1 MLFPFLM
8 IKGQTGK
15 DSILFCG
22 NIVYD
27 GDACEATFMYEL
39 YIKHNPKQR
48 VPIVFDS
55 EFSPIHSILEAWEES
70 NDASF
75 IETSRMIANKLYVAM
90 GEGLNI
96 PAADLLFVTFQTE
109 GTIYL
114 ALLKMNYKRN
124 YNHATIRKGDYKYV
138 GLSRD
143 YSLISATSRVPEAA
157 VVVASLLAQS
167 QRKLLIAP
175 RHAGRRKGKNND

>member
-1 MLFPFLM
+1 
-8 IKGQTGK
+8 
-15 DSILFCG
+15 
-22 NIVYD
+22 
-27 GDACEATFMYEL
+27 
-39 YIKHNPKQR
+39 
-48 VPIVFDS
+48 
-55 EFSPIHSILEAWEES
+55 
-70 NDASF
+70 
-75 IETSRMIANKLYVAM
+75 MIANKLYVAM

-124 YNHATIRKGDYKYV
+124 YNHASIRKGDYTYV